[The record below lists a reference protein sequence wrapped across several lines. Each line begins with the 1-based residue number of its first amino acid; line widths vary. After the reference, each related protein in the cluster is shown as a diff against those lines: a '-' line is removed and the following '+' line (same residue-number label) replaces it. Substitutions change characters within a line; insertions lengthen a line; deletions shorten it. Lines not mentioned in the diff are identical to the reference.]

1 MKHDFTAADSW
12 DSLAAFDLGN
22 MLVGDSKH
30 YDDCKQMFDELIEAL
45 EWLTTYFS
53 SIEINDDESHTN
65 FEGCK
70 LLLAR
75 AKGGG

>member
-45 EWLTTYFS
+45 ERQVRNSLDPNEFG
-53 SIEINDDESHTN
+53 DVD
-65 FEGCK
+65 
-70 LLLAR
+70 LLAR
-75 AKGGG
+75 AKGDSDGK